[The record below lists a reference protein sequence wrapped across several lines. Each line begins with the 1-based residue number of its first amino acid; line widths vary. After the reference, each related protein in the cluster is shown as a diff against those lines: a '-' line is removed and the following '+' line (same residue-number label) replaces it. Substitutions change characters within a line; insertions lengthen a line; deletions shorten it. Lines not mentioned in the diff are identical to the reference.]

1 MGWGGEEVSGPD
13 IETLAYWHALWK
25 NWDTIRRRRNINV
38 KKFLSRLSS
47 GEKPEDIL
55 GRGAVKV
62 TDQDRLEVETLLK
75 EGVRV
80 VPIISP
86 DYPSELRGYPPN
98 GKIYPPLVI
107 YYTGNVGAVNFD
119 RCVAIVGTRN
129 CSLHGRINARL
140 VAMRLAEA
148 GITVVTG
155 FARGIDTE
163 ATCGALEAGGSV
175 IAVLPWLRP
184 IYPPENERLSLDVK
198 RRGILLCETTEK
210 PRGRLAKRQIFRRNR
225 IISGLSKAVI
235 VIETGRTGGSFYQV
249 RYALKK
255 GKKVLILRPDEE
267 HKDLLE
273 GFMRFVH
280 KGAEPAN
287 DIDSAVKR
295 VLEVLS
301 SSS

>member
-1 MGWGGEEVSGPD
+1 MSGPD
-13 IETLAYWHALWK
+13 VETLAYWHALWK
-25 NWDTIRRRRNINV
+25 NWDTIRRRNINV

-55 GRGAVKV
+55 GRGTAKV
-62 TDQDRLEVETLLK
+62 TDQDRLEVKTLLK

-80 VPIISP
+80 LPIVSP
-86 DYPSELRGYPPN
+86 DYPGELRGYPPN
-98 GKIYPPLVI
+98 GEIYPPLVI

-119 RCVAIVGTRN
+119 RCVAIVGTHN

-140 VAMRLAEA
+140 VAMRLTEA

-163 ATCGALEAGGSV
+163 ATCGPLEAGGSV
-175 IAVLPWLRP
+175 VAVLPWLRP

-210 PRGRLAKRQIFRRNR
+210 PRGRPAKRQIFRRNR

-249 RYALKK
+249 EYALKK
-255 GKKVLILRPDEE
+255 GKNVFILKPDENRR
-267 HKDLLE
+267 DLVE
-273 GFMRFVH
+273 GYNRFVRE
-280 KGAEPAN
+280 GADPVN
-287 DIDSAVKR
+287 DIDELLGWLQTVIR
-295 VLEVLS
+295 
-301 SSS
+301 

>member
-1 MGWGGEEVSGPD
+1 VSGPD
-13 IETLAYWHALWK
+13 VETLAYWHALWK
-25 NWDTIRRRRNINV
+25 NWDTIRRRNINV

-55 GRGAVKV
+55 GRGTAKV
-62 TDQDRLEVETLLK
+62 TDQDRLEVKTLLK

-80 VPIISP
+80 LPIVSP
-86 DYPSELRGYPPN
+86 DYPGELRGYPPN
-98 GKIYPPLVI
+98 GEIYPPLVI

-119 RCVAIVGTRN
+119 RCVAIVGTHN

-140 VAMRLAEA
+140 VAMRLTEA

-163 ATCGALEAGGSV
+163 ATCGPLEAGGSV
-175 IAVLPWLRP
+175 VAVLPWLRP

-210 PRGRLAKRQIFRRNR
+210 PRGRPAKRQIFRRNR

-249 RYALKK
+249 EYALKK
-255 GKKVLILRPDEE
+255 GKNVFILKPDENRR
-267 HKDLLE
+267 DLVE
-273 GFMRFVH
+273 GYNRFVRE
-280 KGAEPAN
+280 GADPVN
-287 DIDSAVKR
+287 DIDELLGWLQTVIR
-295 VLEVLS
+295 
-301 SSS
+301 